1 MATFRDIVSK
11 QREKGEGIG
20 SSLKTAFSERAK
32 ERLDP
37 RNYLFNRKGI
47 LASLFP
53 SLKGYQAKT
62 GDKLKGQSSGL
73 GAGAE
78 SSLNTIAD
86 LMGDLKRQLRMIA
99 KSSLVLPQM
108 ARDTSITK
116 QNIKKL
122 VRAQGDTPENNSE
135 KAFFFNAAKRE
146 SIYENNMK
154 AGKPTRVK
162 EEKKEEKDKSVFQKI
177 LEFILGTVG
186 SLFRGL
192 TSIIPDLVS
201 GLSKLSGVIGSILA
215 IAASMGLKG
224 IGAVTGTMGK
234 IAGTAGR
241 VAGKVPGLGR
251 GLLAAGAGAGA
262 ALASGAGRL
271 LGLRKAPGGLDKL
284 RGSASTSNYLKDL
297 ESGKAGKDMAKS
309 KSLWGRF
316 LTFIERKSP
325 KLFTRIGAR
334 LATAASLVTVP
345 LLGWVAAAIE
355 IGFTLWTAYELYQL
369 WREFTDLDNTSEERR
384 PTEERS
390 SNSPTSSQYSTNS
403 NSSGSSGS
411 PNMSNTSG
419 QQSNTPQREML
430 PGESIRDVIGQSEGG
445 KTGYNASYGF
455 GAGKQDPKIK
465 DLFGSKYGE
474 NVQLT
479 DLTIGD
485 ALKYA
490 KGRGGN
496 QGALGK
502 YQFMPSVV
510 EGLLSGARLNL
521 TDKFS
526 SENQDKLYNVYSNRN
541 KQALEQ
547 GLQGTGIPITA
558 DVLHLAHS
566 VGAGGAIKL
575 LKHGDQNA
583 KVADVLGLKGAARST
598 NPQLEQSIT
607 QYRSKLAGKYS
618 PNALSNTN
626 GMQLNDASQIN
637 RQLMMP
643 SSSNSGTPVVNNVV
657 NNNGGGGSG
666 TTFVASANLYD
677 KDLVDLF
684 MDSLGTA

>member
-1 MATFRDIVSK
+1 MATFRDIVAK
-11 QREKGEGIG
+11 QRGKGEGIG
-20 SSLKTAFSERAK
+20 SSLATAFSERAK

-37 RNYLFNRKGI
+37 RNYLFNRKGT
-47 LASLFP
+47 LAALFP

-62 GDKLKGQSSGL
+62 GDKLKGESSGL

-78 SSLNTIAD
+78 SILNIVAD
-86 LMGDLKRQLRMIA
+86 RLGELRSQFRMVA
-99 KSSLVLPQM
+99 KNSIVLPQM
-108 ARDTSITK
+108 AMDTNITRR
-116 QNIKKL
+116 NIQEL
-122 VRAQGDTPENNSE
+122 VRMQKGTPYQ
-135 KAFFFNAAKRE
+135 KADMFFKRSAERE
-146 SIYENNMK
+146 SQYESAMK
-154 AGKPTRVK
+154 SGKPTPAK
-162 EEKKEEKDKSVFQKI
+162 EVKKEEKDKNVFQKI

-215 IAASMGLKG
+215 IASSMGLKG

-234 IAGTAGR
+234 IAGTAGQ

-316 LTFIERKSP
+316 LAFIERKSP

-345 LLGWVAAAIE
+345 LIGWVAAAIE

-369 WREFTDLDNTSEERR
+369 WKEFTDLDKSAEERL
-384 PTEERS
+384 PTEERR
-390 SNSPTSSQYSTNS
+390 SNSPTSSQLSTNS
-403 NSSGSSGS
+403 NSSGMPGS
-411 PNMSNTSG
+411 TNMSNTSG
-419 QQSNTPQREML
+419 QQSNSPQRQIL

-455 GAGKQDPKIK
+455 GAGKQDPQIK
-465 DLFGSKYGE
+465 QLFGSKYGE

-526 SENQDKLYNVYSNRN
+526 AENQDKLYNVYSNRN

-598 NPQLEQSIT
+598 NPHLEQTIT
-607 QYRSKLAGKYS
+607 QYKSQLAGKYS

-626 GMQLNDASQIN
+626 GMQLNDASQMN

-643 SSSNSGTPVVNNVV
+643 ISNNSGTPVVNNVV
-657 NNNGGGGSG
+657 NNNGGGGGG

>member
-1 MATFRDIVSK
+1 MATFRDIVAK
-11 QREKGEGIG
+11 QRGKGEGIG
-20 SSLKTAFSERAK
+20 SSLATAFSERAK

-37 RNYLFNRKGI
+37 RNYLFNRKGT
-47 LASLFP
+47 LAALFP

-62 GDKLKGQSSGL
+62 GDKLKGESSGL

-78 SSLNTIAD
+78 SILNIVAD
-86 LMGDLKRQLRMIA
+86 RLGELRSQFRMVA
-99 KSSLVLPQM
+99 KNSIVLPQM
-108 ARDTSITK
+108 AMDTNITRR
-116 QNIKKL
+116 NIQEL
-122 VRAQGDTPENNSE
+122 VRMQKGTPYQ
-135 KAFFFNAAKRE
+135 KADMFFKRSAERE
-146 SIYENNMK
+146 SQYESSMK
-154 AGKPTRVK
+154 AGKPTPAK
-162 EEKKEEKDKSVFQKI
+162 EVKKEEKDKNVFQKI

-234 IAGTAGR
+234 IAGTAGQ
-241 VAGKVPGLGR
+241 VARKVPGLGR

-284 RGSASTSNYLKDL
+284 RGSTSTSNYLKDL
-297 ESGKAGKDMAKS
+297 ESGKAGKDMTKS

-316 LTFIERKSP
+316 LAFIERKSP

-334 LATAASLVTVP
+334 LATAAGLVTVP
-345 LLGWVAAAIE
+345 LIGWVAAAIE

-369 WREFTDLDNTSEERR
+369 WREFTDLDNTSEERL
-384 PTEERS
+384 PTEERK
-390 SNSPTSSQYSTNS
+390 SNSPTSSQLSTNS
-403 NSSGSSGS
+403 NSSGMPGS

-419 QQSNTPQREML
+419 QQSNSPQRQIL

-455 GAGKQDPKIK
+455 GAGKQDPQIK
-465 DLFGSKYGE
+465 QLFGSKYGE

-598 NPQLEQSIT
+598 NPHLEQTIT
-607 QYRSKLAGKYS
+607 QYKSQLAGKYS

-626 GMQLNDASQIN
+626 GMQLNDASQMN

-643 SSSNSGTPVVNNVV
+643 ISNNSGTPVVNNVV
-657 NNNGGGGSG
+657 NNNGGGGGG

>member
-1 MATFRDIVSK
+1 MFFKRSAE
-11 QREKGEGIG
+11 RE
-20 SSLKTAFSERAK
+20 SQ
-32 ERLDP
+32 
-37 RNYLFNRKGI
+37 Y
-47 LASLFP
+47 
-53 SLKGYQAKT
+53 
-62 GDKLKGQSSGL
+62 
-73 GAGAE
+73 E
-78 SSLNTIAD
+78 SS
-86 LMGDLKRQLRMIA
+86 
-99 KSSLVLPQM
+99 
-108 ARDTSITK
+108 
-116 QNIKKL
+116 
-122 VRAQGDTPENNSE
+122 
-135 KAFFFNAAKRE
+135 
-146 SIYENNMK
+146 MK
-154 AGKPTRVK
+154 AGKPTPAK
-162 EEKKEEKDKSVFQKI
+162 EVKKEEKDKNVFQKI

-192 TSIIPDLVS
+192 TSVIPDLVS
-201 GLSKLSGVIGSILA
+201 GLSKLSSVIGGILG

-224 IGAVTGTMGK
+224 IAGVAGTIGK
-234 IAGTAGR
+234 VAGTAGR
-241 VAGKVPGLGR
+241 VAGKVPSLGR

-271 LGLRKAPGGLDKL
+271 LGLRKAPVGLDRL

-297 ESGKAGKDMAKS
+297 ESGKVGKDMAKS

-316 LTFIERKSP
+316 LAFIERKSP

-334 LATAASLVTVP
+334 LATAASLVTIP
-345 LLGWVAAAIE
+345 LVGWVAAALE
-355 IGFTLWTAYELYQL
+355 LGFTLWTAYELYQL
-369 WREFTDLDNTSEERR
+369 WREFNDLDNAAEERP

-390 SNSPTSSQYSTNS
+390 SNSPVPSQLSTNNN
-403 NSSGSSGS
+403 NSGLSSS

-419 QQSNTPQREML
+419 QQSNSPQRQIL

-455 GAGKQDPKIK
+455 GAGKQDPQIK
-465 DLFGSKYGE
+465 QLFGSKYGE

-526 SENQDKLYNVYSNRN
+526 AENQDKLYNVYSNRN

-598 NPQLEQSIT
+598 NPHLEQTIT
-607 QYRSKLAGKYS
+607 QYKSQLAGKYS

-626 GMQLNDASQIN
+626 GMQLNDASQMN

-643 SSSNSGTPVVNNVV
+643 ISNNSGTPVVNNVV
-657 NNNGGGGSG
+657 NNNGGGGGG

>member
-1 MATFRDIVSK
+1 MATFRDIVAK
-11 QREKGEGIG
+11 QRGKGEGIG
-20 SSLKTAFSERAK
+20 SSLATAFSERAK

-37 RNYLFNRKGI
+37 RNYLFNRKGT
-47 LASLFP
+47 LAALFP

-62 GDKLKGQSSGL
+62 GDKLKGESSGL

-78 SSLNTIAD
+78 SILNIVAD
-86 LMGDLKRQLRMIA
+86 RLGELRSQFRMVA
-99 KSSLVLPQM
+99 KNSIVLPQM
-108 ARDTSITK
+108 AMDTNITRR
-116 QNIKKL
+116 NIQEL
-122 VRAQGDTPENNSE
+122 VRMQKGTPYQ
-135 KAFFFNAAKRE
+135 KADMFFKRSAERE
-146 SIYENNMK
+146 SQYESSMK
-154 AGKPTRVK
+154 AGKPTPAK
-162 EEKKEEKDKSVFQKI
+162 EVKKEEKDKNVFQKI

-234 IAGTAGR
+234 IAGTAGQ
-241 VAGKVPGLGR
+241 VARKVPGLGR

-284 RGSASTSNYLKDL
+284 RGSTSTSNYLKDL
-297 ESGKAGKDMAKS
+297 ESGKAGKDMTKS

-316 LTFIERKSP
+316 LAFIERKSP

-334 LATAASLVTVP
+334 LATAAGLVTVP
-345 LLGWVAAAIE
+345 LIGWVAAAIE

-369 WREFTDLDNTSEERR
+369 WREFTDLDNTSEERL
-384 PTEERS
+384 PTEERK
-390 SNSPTSSQYSTNS
+390 SNSPTSSQLSTNS
-403 NSSGSSGS
+403 NSSGMPGS

-419 QQSNTPQREML
+419 QQSNSPQRQIL

-455 GAGKQDPKIK
+455 GAGKQDPQIK
-465 DLFGSKYGE
+465 QLFGSKYGE

-598 NPQLEQSIT
+598 NPHLEQTIT
-607 QYRSKLAGKYS
+607 QYKSQLAGKYS

-626 GMQLNDASQIN
+626 GMQLNDASQMN

-643 SSSNSGTPVVNNVV
+643 SSGNSNTPVINNVV
-657 NNNGGGGSG
+657 NNNGGGGGG